1 MTGNT
6 PKTPRGALRK
16 ASPALATVLAVAL
29 AVGVIAAG
37 TGVIAARADLEPEV
51 AGDPPLPVRAEPL
64 EQSASYRVISRY
76 EGRIEARRQLSIG
89 FELGGTIVDVL
100 VEEGDRVKA
109 GDVLARLDT
118 RALEAER
125 SAQIAARDALA
136 AQLELA
142 ELTADRQKALL
153 DRDHASS
160 QRHDEARLQAA
171 ALAADLRRAEAGI
184 EAVDVALSKAVL
196 VAPFDAV
203 VAARVLDEGARAA
216 PGQGALTLLENHVPE
231 FRLGL
236 PDQVARDLAPGAGMD
251 VMIAGARL
259 PATIA
264 RIAPELDPA
273 TRTVAVLLKLDGA
286 DGLPEGALGTVA
298 LEREVAGSGA
308 WVPLAALTEG
318 LRGLWTLFLVED
330 GTDGPIARREA
341 VELLH
346 VDGERAFVRGAFA
359 DDVRI
364 VGAGAHRIADGQRVR
379 LLASGG

>member
-1 MTGNT
+1 MTEIE
-6 PKTPRGALRK
+6 PKKPGGVLRK
-16 ASPALATVLAVAL
+16 GTAALATVLAIAL
-29 AVGVIAAG
+29 AVGAVAAG
-37 TGVIAARADLEPEV
+37 TGVIAARAAVDPEI
-51 AGDPPLPVRAEPL
+51 AGDPPLSVRAEPL
-64 EQSASYRVISRY
+64 TRADTYRVTSLY

-118 RALEAER
+118 RGLEADR
-125 SAQIAARDALA
+125 AAQVAARDALA

-142 ELTADRQKALL
+142 ELTTERQKALL

-171 ALAADLRRAEAGI
+171 ALAADLRRAEAGVD
-184 EAVDVALSKAVL
+184 AVDIALSKATL

-236 PDQVARDLAPGAGMD
+236 PDQVARRLAPGASVD
-251 VMIAGARL
+251 VTIAGTHL

-273 TRTVAVLLKLDGA
+273 TRTVAVLLRLDGA

-308 WVPLAALTEG
+308 WVPVAALSEG
-318 LRGLWTLFLVED
+318 LRGLWTLFIVED

-346 VDGERAFVRGAFA
+346 VDGEHAFVRGAFA
-359 DDVRI
+359 EDARI
-364 VGAGAHRIADGQRVR
+364 VGAGAHRITDGQRVR
-379 LLASGG
+379 LLAAGG